1 MTSMSPRG
9 LGRMIQHRIKELR
22 LTRGMSLADL
32 SARAGLPEEQ
42 LLRIEQG
49 ERLPSLEV
57 VQSLASALGVQLG
70 DLL

>member
-1 MTSMSPRG
+1 
-9 LGRMIQHRIKELR
+9 MIQHRIKELR

>member
-1 MTSMSPRG
+1 
-9 LGRMIQHRIKELR
+9 
-22 LTRGMSLADL
+22 MSLADL